1 MKKINFI
8 TRKIIVF
15 LLLMFLIIES
25 IACSKK
31 VENNTEVKFNKLA
44 KYKVITT
51 IFPYYDIVKN
61 IIKNTENIEVDFLL
75 DTGVDL
81 HSYNP
86 TAQDLTDIAEAD
98 LFIFTGGE
106 SEGWIELAKKIIK
119 PEKTKFVNL
128 MEILPDILIEEDED
142 EHDHKH
148 NEEEH
153 EHEFDEH
160 IWLSLVNAGAIIKTI
175 NSALCELD
183 IDNKEKYNENTHKY
197 LEEFDKVDQNLK
209 KIIGAKEK
217 KFIVFADRFPFK
229 YMFDDYKIDYLA
241 AFSGCSA
248 ESEASFNVIAKL
260 SRAIDVHN
268 LNSVL
273 ILEGNNK
280 KIAEAVIKNTE
291 AWLKKREI
299 KIYTMDSLQSI
310 TRNDV
315 NHNVSYLDIMK
326 GNADILIKALD

>member
-1 MKKINFI
+1 MKKIYII
-8 TRKIIVF
+8 TRKITVF
-15 LLLMFLIIES
+15 LLLMLLIIELF
-25 IACSKK
+25 ACSKK
-31 VENNTEVKFNKLA
+31 VENNTEVKSNKSA

-86 TAQDLTDIAEAD
+86 TAQDLTDIAESD

-106 SEGWIELAKKIIK
+106 SEDWIELARKTIK
-119 PEKTKFVNL
+119 PEKTKFINL

-142 EHDHKH
+142 EHDHK
-148 NEEEH
+148 EEEH

-175 NSALCELD
+175 NNALCELD

-209 KIIGAKEK
+209 KVLGLKEK
-217 KFIVFADRFPFK
+217 KYIVFADRFPFK

-260 SRAIDVHN
+260 SRAIDAHN

-280 KIAEAVIKNTE
+280 KIAEAVIKNSE
-291 AWLKKREI
+291 AWIKKREI
-299 KIYTMDSLQSI
+299 KIYNMDSLQSI
-310 TRNDV
+310 TRNDLK
-315 NHNVSYLDIMK
+315 HNVSYLDIMK
-326 GNADILIKALD
+326 GNADTLIKALD

>member
-1 MKKINFI
+1 MKGTNMVIK
-8 TRKIIVF
+8 RIILVT
-15 LLLMFLIIES
+15 LSMLLIIES
-25 IACSKK
+25 FACSNEIKNN
-31 VENNTEVKFNKLA
+31 ENEIKGKNA
-44 KYKVITT
+44 KYKIIAT

-61 IIKNTENIEVDFLL
+61 IIKNTNNIDVEFLL

-86 TAQDLTDIAEAD
+86 TAEDLTKIAESD

-106 SEGWIELAKKIIK
+106 SDDWVELAKRSVK

-128 MEILPDILIEEDED
+128 MEKLSDILLEEDED
-142 EHDHKH
+142 EHEHKD
-148 NEEEH
+148 EDEH

-160 IWLSLVNAGAIIKTI
+160 IWLSFKNANSIIKLI
-175 NSALCELD
+175 NNEICELD
-183 IDNKEKYNENTHKY
+183 LDNKEIYNENSNKY
-197 LEEFDKVDQNLK
+197 IEEFNKIDQNLTK
-209 KIIGAKEK
+209 TIEPKEK
-217 KFIVFADRFPFK
+217 KVIVFADRFPFK
-229 YMFDDYKIDYLA
+229 YMFNDYKIKCFA

-260 SRAIDVHN
+260 SRAIDAHK

-280 KIAEAVIKNTE
+280 KIAEAVIKNSE

-310 TRNDV
+310 TRKDV
-315 NHNVSYLDIMK
+315 NHNASYLDIMK
-326 GNADILIKALD
+326 GNADTLIKALD